1 MVRVRTDAYVYSQRA
16 VNALYMYVSTH
27 EGNHKELINVSTRVR
42 SALRELAVTL
52 TDYHTLD
59 VQRTLE
65 LAPTSFSPKIDSAGV
80 ATAEATAAAANT
92 VTSTAN
98 GRGGSGTG
106 TGTGTGAPEESY
118 ASKSPW
124 ADKSKRWR
132 MLEYCAK
139 DKAGRVAFALRDE
152 LELRNFNLLQ
162 ERQAILPII
171 DPNTLGDLPVS
182 ASAIDATPLVLYTR
196 AAGVYASIGFRFR
209 FLATSTVWRD

>member
-59 VQRTLE
+59 VQRTL
-65 LAPTSFSPKIDSAGV
+65 APTSFSPKIDSAWV
-80 ATAEATAAAANT
+80 ATAEATAAAPAANP

-106 TGTGTGAPEESY
+106 TGTGAPDLEESY

>member
-1 MVRVRTDAYVYSQRA
+1 MVRVRTDANVYSQRA

-52 TDYHTLD
+52 TDYRYHTLD

-80 ATAEATAAAANT
+80 ATAEATAAAPAANP

-152 LELRNFNLLQ
+152 LELRNFKSDKPYCQ
-162 ERQAILPII
+162 SSIPTR
-171 DPNTLGDLPVS
+171 S
-182 ASAIDATPLVLYTR
+182 ATCR
-196 AAGVYASIGFRFR
+196 
-209 FLATSTVWRD
+209 